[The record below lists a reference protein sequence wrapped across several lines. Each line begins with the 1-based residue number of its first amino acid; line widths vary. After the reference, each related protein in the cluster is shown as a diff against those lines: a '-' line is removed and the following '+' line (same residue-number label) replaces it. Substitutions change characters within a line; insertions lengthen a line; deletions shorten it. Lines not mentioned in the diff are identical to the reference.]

1 MELSRLLA
9 TDAGMHV
16 VWDRAHFESVR
27 DYASWERELLEDED
41 IERHI
46 RAGDLIPINIQRD
59 GTFRI
64 TLRVA
69 SSTTPTLTAE
79 EARRIVV
86 ASEPYRFVGSGHLDV
101 SGIEYVAAEPDP
113 QSVASALLAAG
124 EYEARIFLLDW
135 DDVTERTDDHPDFV
149 VLLGATSSSRH
160 RTSASTFD
168 RS

>member
-1 MELSRLLA
+1 MDLSRLLA

-16 VWDRAHFESVR
+16 VWDRAHFGNVR
-27 DYASWERELLEDED
+27 DYTSWERELLEHED

-46 RAGDLIPINIQRD
+46 GAGELIPINIQSD

-69 SSTTPTLTAE
+69 SSTTPTLTQE
-79 EARRIVV
+79 ESRRVV
-86 ASEPYRFVGSGHLDV
+86 SASEPYRFVGAGHIDV
-101 SGIEYVAAEPDP
+101 SGIEFVSAEPDP
-113 QSVASALLAAG
+113 QSVASAPLAAG
-124 EYEARIFLLDW
+124 EYEARVFLLDW
-135 DDVTERTDDHPDFV
+135 DDVSARTDDQPDFV

-168 RS
+168 RP

>member
-16 VWDRAHFESVR
+16 VWDRAHFGNVR
-27 DYASWERELLEDED
+27 DYASWERELLADED

-46 RAGDLIPINIQRD
+46 RVGDLIPINIQSD
-59 GTFRI
+59 GPFRI

-69 SSTTPTLTAE
+69 SLTTPTLTVE

-101 SGIEYVAAEPDP
+101 SPLRRHLSRPESTKHGSICWTGTMC
-113 QSVASALLAAG
+113 QN
-124 EYEARIFLLDW
+124 ARTTTPI
-135 DDVTERTDDHPDFV
+135 
-149 VLLGATSSSRH
+149 SSSC
-160 RTSASTFD
+160 
-168 RS
+168 